1 MNIRRPLWIGCL
13 VLVGCSRGATPAK
26 SPIGGIIPDEQ
37 GGVVEIETIIR
48 DTTEVSDTIYIREQ
62 IQCKPETIYV
72 AKRIKVKDSYNVD
85 NSEITKLKTAVLV
98 RDSQIDSLNIQ
109 LGKKCIGEQ
118 TNNGHKWW
126 IFVILGMV
134 IGTTGYQAIRSA
146 ITKKW

>member
-13 VLVGCSRGATPAK
+13 VLVGCSQGATPAK

-37 GGVVEIETIIR
+37 GGAVEIETIIR
-48 DTTEVSDTIYIREQ
+48 DTTEVKDTVYIRE
-62 IQCKPETIYV
+62 QCKPETVYV

-85 NSEITKLKTAVLV
+85 NSEVTRLKNAVLV

-118 TNNGHKWW
+118 TNNGHKWY
-126 IFVILGMV
+126 ILILLGII
-134 IGTTGYQAIRSA
+134 IGVTGYQAIRSA

>member
-1 MNIRRPLWIGCL
+1 MNIRRLLWIGC
-13 VLVGCSRGATPAK
+13 LVGCSRGAAPAFTPEE
-26 SPIGGIIPDEQ
+26 IGGS
-37 GGVVEIETIIR
+37 VEIETIIR
-48 DTTEVSDTIYIREQ
+48 DTTYRTDTVFIIEQ
-62 IQCKPETIYV
+62 LKCKPETAYV

-85 NSEITKLKTAVLV
+85 NSEVTKLKNAVLI
-98 RDSQIDSLNIQ
+98 RDSQIDSLNIL

-126 IFVILGMV
+126 IFVILGMI